1 MYGCVSDSTLGWGTG
16 GGFFFIFGTK
26 GTDVLFGWGGVFS
39 FYSLYSNQATLIC
52 PFLMESETYKLIHV
66 SIL

>member
-1 MYGCVSDSTLGWGTG
+1 MI
-16 GGFFFIFGTK
+16 FFFIFGTK

-66 SIL
+66 FIL